1 MCCWGCSSLEKRVC
15 LALVR
20 QRGVRGQ
27 CAALPCH
34 GGPGWW
40 AACLSA
46 AHSFSLCTWGLGY
59 SSFRKKER
67 VEGKPLLRK
76 HAHRSCLHPLCPI
89 SPPPRPGGGISGAP
103 RGEERKKCRGPSW
116 PVPHNTKWIWQNI
129 TSQWPFWGVPWAEHH
144 WWVCAYSMRLVQKTF
159 SQLGGG
165 HRVHPVYECGQCD
178 CWTHDCKVNVE
189 NDALFHTGVY
199 FNCVLLKNGK

>member
-1 MCCWGCSSLEKRVC
+1 MFLEGFPWDIVQRERQGVENTYFCVWNIHDKVICCWGGSSLENRVC
-15 LALVR
+15 LALAR

-27 CAALPCH
+27 RAALPRR

-76 HAHRSCLHPLCPI
+76 HVHCSCLHPLCPI
-89 SPPPRPGGGISGAP
+89 SPPPSPGGGVSGAP
-103 RGEERKKCRGPSW
+103 RGAERKKCRDPPGLCHA
-116 PVPHNTKWIWQNI
+116 VPRTWQNVA
-129 TSQWPFWGVPWAEHH
+129 SLWPFRGVPWAEHR
-144 WWVCAYSMRLVQKTF
+144 WWVC
-159 SQLGGG
+159 
-165 HRVHPVYECGQCD
+165 
-178 CWTHDCKVNVE
+178 
-189 NDALFHTGVY
+189 
-199 FNCVLLKNGK
+199 VL